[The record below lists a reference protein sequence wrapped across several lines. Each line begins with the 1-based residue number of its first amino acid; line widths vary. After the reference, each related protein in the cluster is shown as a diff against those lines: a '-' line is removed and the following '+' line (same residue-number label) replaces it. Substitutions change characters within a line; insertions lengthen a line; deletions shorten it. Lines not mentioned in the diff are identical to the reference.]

1 MDTKT
6 FCIGMRT
13 LTGALPYGKKLND
26 EELGFLWLTLEQEE
40 RDLPDEV
47 WAKAIKA
54 RLKEPGD
61 GIPDNMPVH
70 KQVFRH
76 CFCNENG
83 WPNVKWGRKLFT
95 AEEQKVLEAAHEQRE
110 ANWVLNRRIAE
121 QQLPEAS

>member
-47 WAKAIKA
+47 WAKAIQY
-54 RLKEPGD
+54 RLKESGD
-61 GIPDNMPVH
+61 GIPDNSRSIS
-70 KQVFRH
+70 K
-76 CFCNENG
+76 CSG
-83 WPNVKWGRKLFT
+83 T
-95 AEEQKVLEAAHEQRE
+95 ASAMRTAGPTSRRSCRRAESARAAHEQRE